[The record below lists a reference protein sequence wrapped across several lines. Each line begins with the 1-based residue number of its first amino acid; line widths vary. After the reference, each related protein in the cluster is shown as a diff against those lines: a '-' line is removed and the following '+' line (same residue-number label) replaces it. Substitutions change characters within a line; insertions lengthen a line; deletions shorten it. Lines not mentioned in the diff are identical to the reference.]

1 VYFSPYFDA
10 TGYHYPLFADIRD
23 FLIGQ
28 ATAIFGADSYLE
40 PDSQEYEAISIEA
53 LARYDAY
60 QSIEQAYLNQSPVT
74 ASGIGLSSRVAWNGL
89 TRLPASFSTCD
100 VTLTGTAYALITGGI
115 VGDANGNNW
124 ALPSPLTI
132 PIGGSLTVTATSQTS
147 GAINAAAATLT
158 SILTP
163 TAGWVSVTN
172 ANAATPGQPQE
183 TDAQLKARQA
193 ISTELPSNTLLAG
206 TKAALKV
213 VPDVTRSEVYEN
225 DTDSADS
232 NGLDPHSIWAV
243 VEGGD
248 VNVIAQAIYDNKGPG
263 CGLNGTT
270 TVVLTLDAVHAKT
283 ASVKFSR
290 PGSTSIYATIEYTA
304 LANWNSAM
312 ATAIHAAILL
322 YLNSLSIGE
331 KVTRSALFA
340 IAMSIC
346 PDIYN
351 PAFSIT
357 AVKLGTSATPTGTA
371 DITITFDHVCAST
384 TDKIIVQVTP

>member
-28 ATAIFGADSYLE
+28 ATGIFGADSYLE
-40 PDSQEYEAISIEA
+40 PDSQEYEDISLRA
-53 LARYDAY
+53 LAAYDAM
-60 QSIEQAYLNQSPVT
+60 QAIEQAYLNQSPSG
-74 ASGIGLSSRVAWNGL
+74 ASDIGLSSRVAWNGL

-100 VTLTGTAYALITGGI
+100 ITLTGTAYALITGGI
-115 VGDANGNNW
+115 VGDANGNKW

-132 PIGGSLTVTATSQTS
+132 PVGGSLTVTATSQDS
-147 GAINAAAATLT
+147 GAINAAAGTLT

-172 ANAATPGQPQE
+172 ANAATPGQPIE
-183 TDAQLKARQA
+183 TDAQLRARQA
-193 ISTELPSNTLLAG
+193 ISTELPSDTLLAG
-206 TKAALKV
+206 TVAAIAQIA
-213 VPDVTRSEVYEN
+213 DVTRSKVYEN
-225 DTDSADS
+225 FTNSADS
-232 NGLDPHSIWAV
+232 NGLGPHSIWAV

-290 PGSTSIYATIEYTA
+290 PTSTGIYVAITYTA
-304 LANWNSAM
+304 LTGWTADM
-312 ATAIHAAILL
+312 AALILAAITA
-322 YLNSLSIGE
+322 YLGSLQIGE
-331 KVTRSALFA
+331 TVTRSALFA
-340 IAMSIC
+340 VAMSIT
-346 PDIYN
+346 DLYN
-351 PAFSIT
+351 PAYTIKT
-357 AVKLGTSATPTGTA
+357 VTLATTSTPTATA
-371 DITITFDHVCAST
+371 DIVIAFNAVSAAATIT
-384 TDKIIVQVTP
+384 VTAV